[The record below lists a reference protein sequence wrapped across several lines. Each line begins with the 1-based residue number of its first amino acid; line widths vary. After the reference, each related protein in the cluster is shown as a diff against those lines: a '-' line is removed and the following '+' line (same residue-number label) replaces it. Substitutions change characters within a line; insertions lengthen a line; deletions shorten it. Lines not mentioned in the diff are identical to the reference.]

1 MQCLREKELY
11 LESVISDVPR
21 KQHSNEQLDAAVT
34 QSDLLCHGKQ
44 IFIYSSLTLQL
55 RNSRTHSSSFP
66 QGSSLHIASL
76 LFRLFCIGFQFPPL
90 PLLLL
95 LFPILLCFHMLQ
107 TLGVYGLRSP
117 TLSYLAEILLCN
129 IVM

>member
-1 MQCLREKELY
+1 MRCLREKELY
-11 LESVISDVPR
+11 LKSVISDVPR
-21 KQHSNEQLDAAVT
+21 KQHSSEQLDAAVT
-34 QSDLLCHGKQ
+34 QSDLLCHGKR

-66 QGSSLHIASL
+66 QGSSLHFASF

-95 LFPILLCFHMLQ
+95 FPMLLCFHMLQ
-107 TLGVYGLRSP
+107 TLVVYGLRSP
-117 TLSYLAEILLCN
+117 TLSYLVEILLCN
-129 IVM
+129 IIM